1 MTISIDAEKVFD
13 KIQNPFMIKNA
24 SKKNWAQ
31 KDLTQY
37 SKYCI

>member
-24 SKKNWAQ
+24 SKKWAQ
-31 KDLTQY
+31 KDLPQY
-37 SKYCI
+37 SRYCI